1 MEECKKIFFVIGYL
15 GGQGWGGAHR
25 MVCVLANYFARIG
38 HDVTVIV
45 WKDSTID
52 YPLDDMVKIQWM
64 HCKINKEIDVI
75 KPCLM
80 TRKILKQHNGAYLI
94 AFMSKMAT
102 YSRLF
107 TVGLDIKVIGSE
119 RTDPQK
125 EPRKKIYRLVRNIA
139 FCFLD
144 KIVYQTEDAMNYF
157 PKMAQK
163 KGCVIPN
170 PITPGLPLPFDGERR
185 KEFVAFCRIDKQ
197 KNLPMMIDAFIEAH
211 KKHPDY
217 NLRIYGT
224 GNDENKIKKYIKD
237 HKAENYILMEGF
249 SDNVHDNIV
258 DAYAFLSS
266 SNYEGLS
273 NSMLEA
279 LSIGLPCI
287 CTDCPIGG
295 AHMIIENGVNGILV
309 PVGDRNTLSREICR
323 LIENKDLCKKIS
335 VEARK
340 VRDKLSENI
349 ICDKWNQLLSS
360 L

>member
-119 RTDPQK
+119 RT
-125 EPRKKIYRLVRNIA
+125 
-139 FCFLD
+139 
-144 KIVYQTEDAMNYF
+144 
-157 PKMAQK
+157 
-163 KGCVIPN
+163 
-170 PITPGLPLPFDGERR
+170 
-185 KEFVAFCRIDKQ
+185 
-197 KNLPMMIDAFIEAH
+197 KNLSPC
-211 KKHPDY
+211 
-217 NLRIYGT
+217 
-224 GNDENKIKKYIKD
+224 KKY
-237 HKAENYILMEGF
+237 
-249 SDNVHDNIV
+249 
-258 DAYAFLSS
+258 
-266 SNYEGLS
+266 
-273 NSMLEA
+273 
-279 LSIGLPCI
+279 
-287 CTDCPIGG
+287 
-295 AHMIIENGVNGILV
+295 
-309 PVGDRNTLSREICR
+309 
-323 LIENKDLCKKIS
+323 S
-335 VEARK
+335 VLFFR
-340 VRDKLSENI
+340 
-349 ICDKWNQLLSS
+349 
-360 L
+360 

>member
-1 MEECKKIFFVIGYL
+1 
-15 GGQGWGGAHR
+15 
-25 MVCVLANYFARIG
+25 
-38 HDVTVIV
+38 
-45 WKDSTID
+45 
-52 YPLDDMVKIQWM
+52 
-64 HCKINKEIDVI
+64 
-75 KPCLM
+75 
-80 TRKILKQHNGAYLI
+80 
-94 AFMSKMAT
+94 
-102 YSRLF
+102 
-107 TVGLDIKVIGSE
+107 
-119 RTDPQK
+119 
-125 EPRKKIYRLVRNIA
+125 
-139 FCFLD
+139 
-144 KIVYQTEDAMNYF
+144 MNYF